1 MSLWDSVRRG
11 ASRAAAEAERQAT
24 IAKLSMEVNS
34 TKGKIKDKL
43 EEMGKVALDLYRQ
56 GTIDHASLEP
66 IVVDIGNLESRVKEL
81 EDQIAAQKA
90 TPSSNP

>member
-11 ASRAAAEAERQAT
+11 ASRAAAEAEKQAT

-34 TKGKIKDKL
+34 TKGKVKDKL
-43 EEMGKVALDLYRQ
+43 EEMGQVALDLYRQ

-66 IVVDIGNLESRVKEL
+66 IVLEIGNLEARIKEL

-90 TPSSNP
+90 APAGNS

>member
-43 EEMGKVALDLYRQ
+43 EEMGKISLDLYRQ

-66 IVVDIGNLESRVKEL
+66 IVMDIGSLEARIKEL
-81 EDQIAAQKA
+81 EDQIAAQK
-90 TPSSNP
+90 TGPSSSS

>member
-43 EEMGKVALDLYRQ
+43 EEMGKISLDLYRQ

-66 IVVDIGNLESRVKEL
+66 IVMEISNLESRIKEL
-81 EDQIAAQKA
+81 EDQITAQKTA
-90 TPSSNP
+90 PPSSS